1 MKRPA
6 LGARLAS
13 LLGRFA
19 STGVRAGD
27 HHRTGDLGER
37 LAARFLKSTG
47 YRVLARNARTSAGEA
62 DLVALAPDRRTI
74 VLIEVKTRTGNTGD
88 APPPEAS
95 IGPDKRRRLLAIA
108 RALRAANGWQDRPF
122 RIDAVAVSIPARGE
136 PAIRHFENAVRG

>member
-1 MKRPA
+1 MNRPA
-6 LGARLAS
+6 PGARLAS
-13 LLGRFA
+13 LLSRLLP
-19 STGVRAGD
+19 SGVRAGA

-37 LAARFLKSTG
+37 LTARFLRSSG

-74 VLIEVKTRTGNTGD
+74 VLVEVKTRTGDAGN

-108 RALRAANGWQDRPF
+108 RALRAANGWQDRPI
-122 RIDAVAVSIPARGE
+122 RIDAVAVSIPARGK
-136 PAIRHFENAVRG
+136 PIIRHFENAVRA